1 MEDRLWKIGYMMV
14 ASWALQAYSF
24 DFTLFSCMFGS
35 PRLSSV
41 INAIL
46 MLFALR
52 YLYLLEK
59 TLSAANL
66 KPVVWGYVAQLI
78 VLKDLSREEY
88 FTIDG
93 APQQIVDRRR
103 EAFNSMAT
111 SWKKRW
117 PNASQKSAEMKKIFP
132 DLRFKASGFESM
144 FPVYQKITNE
154 AFDMCSI
161 VDHVDGTEITDIDGQ
176 KFLDSSGSYGVNCFG
191 HTHFKRFMDKG
202 NELAQKVGPL
212 LGPMHPVVTE
222 NIEMLLKI
230 YDKEEVSFHMSGT
243 EAVMCAVQQVRFHT
257 GRPLI
262 AVFSGAYH
270 GWWDGVMQ
278 GAGNPRFNSDC
289 LVLTDRSPASLSLLK
304 ARSSEIA
311 GVLVNPVNGMG
322 WGPCA
327 TSGLTSGGK
336 PVNAGPAAF
345 DKFRTWIEQVRET
358 CNDSGIPL
366 IYDETW
372 AFQLGPGG
380 AQKLLGVKADIV
392 TIGKSVGGGH
402 AVGAVM
408 GSHKFMERSDPDRP
422 MRVSFVVGTFKG
434 SPMVMGSMNSVL
446 KWITSEEAK
455 AEFSAHEKR
464 VQEWVVSCN
473 DKLKTLSLPLK
484 VHAYRNLWCISFD
497 QNSPYNFLFHCYLR
511 DAGLQ
516 MVWVGTAKALINLEF
531 KESDLEKLTE
541 IIVAAAEKFKGDE
554 WWYNKGTKNPS
565 LFHLPTLFAFVL
577 IPTLQYWLGWSKR
590 CEDKRK

>member
-1 MEDRLWKIGYMMV
+1 MEDRLWKIGYLM
-14 ASWALQAYSF
+14 ATSWILQACEYVQLVPAINAV
-24 DFTLFSCMFGS
+24 TALFS
-35 PRLSSV
+35 
-41 INAIL
+41 
-46 MLFALR
+46 LR
-52 YLYLLEK
+52 YLFLLWR

-66 KPVVWGYVAQLI
+66 KPVVWGYVAQLV
-78 VLKDLSREEY
+78 VLKDLSHEEY
-88 FTIDG
+88 FSIDG
-93 APQQIVDRRR
+93 APAQIVERRQA
-103 EAFNSMAT
+103 AFNSMANA
-111 SWKKRW
+111 WKKRW
-117 PNASQKSAEMKKIFP
+117 PTALQKSAEMKKIFP

-144 FPVYQKITNE
+144 FPIYQKVTNE

-161 VDHVDGTEITDIDGQ
+161 VDRCDGTEMTDIDGQ

-212 LGPMHPVVTE
+212 LGPMHPIVTE

-289 LVLTDRSPASLSLLK
+289 LVLADRSPASLKLLK
-304 ARSSEIA
+304 TRASEIA
-311 GVLVNPVNGMG
+311 GVLINPVNGMG
-322 WGPCA
+322 WGPCS

-336 PVNAGPAAF
+336 QVVAGPASFA
-345 DKFRTWIEQVRET
+345 KFKSWIEKVRET
-358 CNDSGIPL
+358 CTESGIPL

-380 AQKLLGVKADIV
+380 AQDLLGVKADIV

-434 SPMVMGSMNSVL
+434 SPMVMGSMNAVL
-446 KWITSEEAK
+446 KWMLSEEAK

-464 VQEWVVSCN
+464 VQDWVASCN
-473 DKLKTLSLPLK
+473 DKLKGKDLPLK

-497 QNSPYNFLFHCYLR
+497 QESPYNFLFHCYLR

-531 KESDLEKLTE
+531 KEADLERLTG
-541 IIVAAAEKFKGDE
+541 IIVSAAQKFKGDE
-554 WWYNKGTKNPS
+554 WWHKEDTKTPS
-565 LFHLPTLFAFVL
+565 LFQIPNLLAFVL
-577 IPTLQYWLGWSKR
+577 IPTLKYWLGLGRRST
-590 CEDKRK
+590 DKKE